1 MPQINT
7 FMTIRVHNGR
17 TTNDL
22 TWHNRNGVMSLEP
35 PEGWV
40 NPATIR
46 AYFWTLTP
54 KARLELIA
62 FLVKA
67 EADKS
72 AEEDAHDL
80 AYELAQQAQKP
91 LTP

>member
-1 MPQINT
+1 
-7 FMTIRVHNGR
+7 MTVRIHNGR
-17 TTNDL
+17 TGNDL
-22 TWHNRNGVMSLEP
+22 IWHNRNGVMTLEP

-40 NPATIR
+40 NTDTIR

-54 KARLELIA
+54 RARQALIA
-62 FLVKA
+62 VLMSA
-67 EADKS
+67 EQAKS

-80 AYELAQQAQKP
+80 AYEQARAQNP

>member
-1 MPQINT
+1 
-7 FMTIRVHNGR
+7 MTVRVHNGR

-22 TWHNRNGVMSLEP
+22 IWHNRNGVMSLEP

-40 NPATIR
+40 NPDTIR
-46 AYFWTLTP
+46 TYFWTLTP
-54 KARLELIA
+54 RARQDLIA
-62 FLVKA
+62 VLVSA
-67 EADKS
+67 EQAKS

-80 AYELAQQAQKP
+80 AYELALQAQKP